1 MLVDLTTGK
10 RKMFAT
16 ETKNRRYIALA
27 FNGTEGSDPRVLVAL
42 TNGPEYSIVQWNFEK
57 NKFVC
62 NVIDK
67 LDKPESNKLEKDNG
81 AAGEKY
87 TELFF
92 FKEEDFIVLIGRGTI
107 KTFKL
112 VNDKVQLKD
121 SPFARKEIN
130 EKDYNFIS
138 HCLLKDGLLIGTDN
152 GEIFYFTIN
161 CEFKLILQSSPGEG
175 FAIET
180 MLFLPASKSFLV
192 GSSEGQLFLYEKGDI
207 KSMYVRS
214 DRHLSLKDYKG
225 RITSLLATPKED
237 EIFIGLQPGII
248 LKASMEKT
256 DHLHYD
262 HALQSFHTDAI
273 TGMDVCLRKPL
284 VATCSHDKTVR
295 VWNHAERNNL

>member
-1 MLVDLTTGK
+1 
-10 RKMFAT
+10 
-16 ETKNRRYIALA
+16 
-27 FNGTEGSDPRVLVAL
+27 VLVAL

-62 NVIDK
+62 NAIDK
-67 LDKPESNKLEKDNG
+67 LDKPESTKPEG
-81 AAGEKY
+81 TATGEKY
-87 TELFF
+87 IELFF

-138 HCLLKDGLLIGTDN
+138 HCVLKDGLIVGTDN

-175 FAIET
+175 FAIEAL
-180 MLFLPASKSFLV
+180 LFLPSSKSFLV

-214 DRHLSLKDYKG
+214 DRQLSLKDYKG
-225 RITSLLATPKED
+225 RITSLLATPK
-237 EIFIGLQPGII
+237 
-248 LKASMEKT
+248 
-256 DHLHYD
+256 
-262 HALQSFHTDAI
+262 
-273 TGMDVCLRKPL
+273 
-284 VATCSHDKTVR
+284 
-295 VWNHAERNNL
+295 